1 MNEDR
6 TLPHASWASLARAAF
21 TSSCCPGTGIIAG
34 GPVRALLELAGFK
47 NVFGKSLG
55 SSNAMNIVKAA
66 AEGLK
71 ELSAPT
77 EVAERRNMTV
87 GQIYGWSEKKE
98 A

>member
-1 MNEDR
+1 
-6 TLPHASWASLARAAF
+6 
-21 TSSCCPGTGIIAG
+21 
-34 GPVRALLELAGFK
+34 
-47 NVFGKSLG
+47 
-55 SSNAMNIVKAA
+55 MNIVKAA

-71 ELSAPT
+71 GLSAPT